1 MVHPYTHCT
10 GYVYTGGSLSGYV
23 EGDFNFE
30 KETGEYIEQGSDT
43 ITDHTRGMRRVT
55 GHIQRAWCVDSDDMY
70 DWFEGDEEKTVVFYP
85 KAGSDKT
92 YTASGCVLTNVSG
105 SISAGGNDPL
115 MIDADFV
122 GKSWSSG
129 DTGA

>member
-10 GYVYTGGSLSGYV
+10 GYVYTGGTLDGYI

-30 KETGEYIEQGSDT
+30 KETGEYVEQNSDT
-43 ITDHTRGMRRVT
+43 ITEHTRGLRRVT
-55 GHIQRAWCVDSDDMY
+55 GHLQRAWGIDSDELY
-70 DWFEGDEEKTVVFYP
+70 SWFEDDEEKTVVFYP
-85 KAGSDKT
+85 KENDTKT
-92 YTASGCVLTNVSG
+92 YTASGCMLTNLSI

-115 MIDADFV
+115 VIDSDFV